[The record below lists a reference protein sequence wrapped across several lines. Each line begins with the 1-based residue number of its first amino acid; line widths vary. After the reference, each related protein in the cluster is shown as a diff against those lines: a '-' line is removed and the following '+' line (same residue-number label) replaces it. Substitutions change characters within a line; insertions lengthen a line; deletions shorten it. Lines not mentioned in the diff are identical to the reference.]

1 MSHDQSLLAKT
12 ESSVDAPNPLP
23 IHLLILFQNCL
34 TWIFYNLLTFI
45 LLLLYFL
52 ECWNHQNPNL
62 LVSENILSVKS
73 QILDFMEFYKN
84 FSGNRDVN
92 MTFSNKLFTSI
103 LINHLYLKWLTK
115 ILSSECMD
123 KTFLISGSFKI
134 FLYLL

>member
-1 MSHDQSLLAKT
+1 MLQRRH
-12 ESSVDAPNPLP
+12 PLP
-23 IHLLILFQNCL
+23 IHLLILFQNGL

-84 FSGNRDVN
+84 FSGNWDVN

-103 LINHLYLKWLTK
+103 LIHHLYLKRLTK

-134 FLYLL
+134 FLYVL